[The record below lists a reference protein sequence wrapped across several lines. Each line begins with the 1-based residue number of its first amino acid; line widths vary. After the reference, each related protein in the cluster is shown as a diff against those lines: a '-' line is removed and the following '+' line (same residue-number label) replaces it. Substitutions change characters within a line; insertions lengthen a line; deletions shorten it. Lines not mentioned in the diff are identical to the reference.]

1 MNKKNQGYRIYFVL
15 MLFLLGFAIIL
26 SFLQKQKTYYTKD
39 QLFKDIDA
47 GSVTE
52 IVIEPNA
59 ENGTGALSVKFENG
73 L

>member
-1 MNKKNQGYRIYFVL
+1 